1 MDGNQNPF
9 AIVVMPHLKAL
20 ETKHLPEELK
30 KSFAEKIIAYEEE
43 RKMPFIS
50 SVKEIGMEKGLEKGR
65 EGFQRLLSKQL
76 SYKLR
81 LQTKSLNELLEDL
94 SMEQMEKLGAKIFEV
109 RDLQTIIIPVYR

>member
-1 MDGNQNPF
+1 M
-9 AIVVMPHLKAL
+9 
-20 ETKHLPEELK
+20 K

-50 SVKEIGMEKGLEKGR
+50 SVEEIGMEKGLEKGR

-81 LQTKSLNELLEDL
+81 LQPKSLNELLEDL
-94 SMEQMEKLGAKIFEV
+94 SMEQMEKLGSKIFEV
-109 RDLQTIIIPVYR
+109 KNIEDIKIWINEITKIKTVTENRLEA